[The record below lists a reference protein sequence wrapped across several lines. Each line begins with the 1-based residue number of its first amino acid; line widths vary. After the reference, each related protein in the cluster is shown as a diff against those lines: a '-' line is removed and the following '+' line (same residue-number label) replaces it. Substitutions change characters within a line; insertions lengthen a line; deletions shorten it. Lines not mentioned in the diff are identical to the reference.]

1 MRRLPWP
8 WVGGAGSL
16 LGLSLLPL
24 VVTGSYSLHIL
35 IMIGI
40 NAILASGLDLV
51 VGHLELLSLGHAAF
65 FGIGAYASA
74 LLHLNLGL
82 SFWQA
87 LPIAGLTTGLLGF
100 LIGLVTL
107 RLRGPYFVIVT
118 LGFGQILYI
127 IFLNWVELTRGP
139 MGLPGIQ
146 GPTVPFRPDL
156 PFDGKVPFYY
166 LILALCLLTWLLK
179 RQLASSYIGR
189 AWRSIREDENLA
201 ASVGVSA
208 FRYALLAFTIGAG
221 LAGVAG
227 SFYAHYIL
235 FVSPELFEFSNAVAI
250 LVMVI
255 FGGRATLWGPVV
267 GAVLFTV
274 LLEYLRIA
282 GGLRLPILA
291 LVLILTMMFFPGGI
305 ANMVQVGGGVA
316 RAVRRKIL
324 VARVEGAEIGR

>member
-1 MRRLPWP
+1 MRLPTWRLGRV
-8 WVGGAGSL
+8 VGGVL
-16 LGLSLLPL
+16 VLGLLPL
-24 VVTGSYSLHIL
+24 VVTGSYTLHIL

-40 NAILASGLDLV
+40 NVILATGLDLV

-87 LPIAGLTTGLLGF
+87 LPIAALSTGILGF
-100 LIGLVTL
+100 VIGLVTL

-118 LGFGQILYI
+118 LGFAQIIYI
-127 IFLNWVELTRGP
+127 IFLNWVDFTRGP
-139 MGLPGIQ
+139 MGLPGIK
-146 GPTVPFRPDL
+146 GLTVPFRPDL
-156 PFDGKVPFYY
+156 PFEGKVPFYY
-166 LILALCLLTWLLK
+166 LIVVLCLLTLLLK
-179 RQLASSYIGR
+179 RQLVSTYIGR

-208 FRYALLAFTIGAG
+208 FRYALVAFTIGTM

-227 SFYAHYIL
+227 SFYAHYVR
-235 FVSPELFEFSNAVAI
+235 FVSPEMFEFSNTVSMLI
-250 LVMVI
+250 MVI
-255 FGGRATLWGPVV
+255 FGGRATQWGPVI

-282 GGLRLPILA
+282 GGLRLPLLG

-305 ANMVQVGGGVA
+305 ANIYQARSVA
-316 RAVRRKIL
+316 RPVWRKVS
-324 VARVEGAEIGR
+324 VAGFGKAQIGR